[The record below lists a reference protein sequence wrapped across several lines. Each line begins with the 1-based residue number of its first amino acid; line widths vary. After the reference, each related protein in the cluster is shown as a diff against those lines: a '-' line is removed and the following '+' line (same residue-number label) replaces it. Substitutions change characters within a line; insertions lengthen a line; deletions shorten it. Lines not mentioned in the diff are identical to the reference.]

1 MNYNK
6 YIEIVSF
13 VGYDK
18 LRRSNLLDYK
28 NPELPL
34 ALISRYFS
42 SDIKRQSI
50 DYLNEAFISKY
61 IQNENIIE
69 GAYSPEEKEGFQLM
83 YQEMLNTPTSEF
95 EIFSLCV
102 FNRILFSK
110 ISSGNIGGAIRS
122 IPVYLPNSS
131 VDISEPSMVFND
143 LIGLEDEF
151 NALIKIATIMRD
163 SKNYDNV
170 IDFIKRV
177 VIFKCKLIKIHPFMD
192 GNGRSIRCFINRIFI
207 EAGIPPVYIRKKE
220 KEDYIYSINE
230 ALRYRNASEV
240 DDDSKYSLITSFYLH
255 KICDSIVQLDVIDSM
270 LKSTDGVF
278 KKKI

>member
-83 YQEMLNTPTSEF
+83 YQEMLNTPTLEF
-95 EIFSLCV
+95 EIFLYV
-102 FNRILFSK
+102 
-110 ISSGNIGGAIRS
+110 
-122 IPVYLPNSS
+122 
-131 VDISEPSMVFND
+131 
-143 LIGLEDEF
+143 
-151 NALIKIATIMRD
+151 
-163 SKNYDNV
+163 
-170 IDFIKRV
+170 
-177 VIFKCKLIKIHPFMD
+177 
-192 GNGRSIRCFINRIFI
+192 
-207 EAGIPPVYIRKKE
+207 
-220 KEDYIYSINE
+220 
-230 ALRYRNASEV
+230 
-240 DDDSKYSLITSFYLH
+240 SLIEFYFQKLAVE
-255 KICDSIVQLDVIDSM
+255 IPEGL
-270 LKSTDGVF
+270 
-278 KKKI
+278 